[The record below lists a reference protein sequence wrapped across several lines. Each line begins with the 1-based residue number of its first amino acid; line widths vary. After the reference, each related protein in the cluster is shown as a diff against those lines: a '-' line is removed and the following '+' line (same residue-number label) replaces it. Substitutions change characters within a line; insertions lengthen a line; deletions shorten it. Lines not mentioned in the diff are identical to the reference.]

1 MTKKTQKSPDCG
13 LPGKTYIKWLVAKK
27 KLITNKQRIQSQVS
41 SLSENPDKGIYIAH
55 EKLN

>member
-13 LPGKTYIKWLVAKK
+13 LPGETYIKWLVAK
-27 KLITNKQRIQSQVS
+27 RINYKRAEDPSQVS

>member
-13 LPGKTYIKWLVAKK
+13 LPGETYIKWLVAK
-27 KLITNKQRIQSQVS
+27 RINYKRAEDPSQVS
-41 SLSENPDKGIYIAH
+41 SLSENPDKGIYIVH